1 MKIEKVSMPVLK
13 PAYIAALLPTGV
25 AINFAGSLLRQLL
38 GVPLFLDSGGTM
50 LVTFI
55 GGPWLGVLCSILNA
69 CVTALTMGPIQIVT
83 FLPTS
88 IIALILGYS
97 ARYGITRSWPGL
109 LATLVIIQPPACLA
123 SAFIYTYIY
132 GGFAGNGLDIM
143 HAVVMKASDSVFAA
157 SFFSELITGFLD
169 KTVLVIILMFIF
181 RALPEKFRIC
191 TPFKGK
197 VDKDDLKQYD
207 IARKG
212 PTTWK

>member
-1 MKIEKVSMPVLK
+1 MKIEKVQMPVLK

-25 AINFAGSLLRQLL
+25 AINYAGSLLRQLL

-55 GGPWLGVLCSILNA
+55 GGPWLGVLCSILNS
-69 CVTALTMGPIQIVT
+69 CVTALTMGPIQIVG
-83 FLPTS
+83 FVPTS

-97 ARYGITRSWPGL
+97 AKYGITQSWPGL
-109 LATLVIIQPPACLA
+109 IGTLVVIQPPACFA
-123 SAFIYTYIY
+123 SAYIYTFIY

-143 HAVVMKASDSVFAA
+143 HAVVMKATADVFAG
-157 SFFSELITGFLD
+157 SFISELITGFLD
-169 KTVLVIILMFIF
+169 KTVLVIILMLIF

-197 VDKDDLKQYD
+197 TDDD
-207 IARKG
+207 DE
-212 PTTWK
+212 

>member
-1 MKIEKVSMPVLK
+1 
-13 PAYIAALLPTGV
+13 
-25 AINFAGSLLRQLL
+25 
-38 GVPLFLDSGGTM
+38 
-50 LVTFI
+50 
-55 GGPWLGVLCSILNA
+55 
-69 CVTALTMGPIQIVT
+69 
-83 FLPTS
+83 
-88 IIALILGYS
+88 
-97 ARYGITRSWPGL
+97 
-109 LATLVIIQPPACLA
+109 
-123 SAFIYTYIY
+123 
-132 GGFAGNGLDIM
+132 M

-157 SFFSELITGFLD
+157 SFISELITGFLD